1 MKLSLVHTQVLSST
15 VLLKHFD
22 VVPHVGQVAGKTHR
36 FAKVHHV
43 DTHSALVNRAPQ
55 QWGVLGGKSDTFLV
69 CYLLIKDILHLYLN
83 FLIQTLMLA
92 MHRGGWDLF
101 LYHKYNQGRINT
113 NHLSTLSWSVSENAT
128 GNAICCSRFIQRKC
142 GLMFVV
148 DTFVAREITRTDKD
162 LTHVSS
168 TGSGG
173 RAQSAAS
180 DSTAGSAL

>member
-1 MKLSLVHTQVLSST
+1 MVWGICQYIFTYTNPKNTTRFHTLTPFMKLSLVHTQVLSST

-69 CYLLIKDILHLYLN
+69 CYLLIKNILHLYLN

-92 MHRGGWDLF
+92 MHRGG
-101 LYHKYNQGRINT
+101 
-113 NHLSTLSWSVSENAT
+113 
-128 GNAICCSRFIQRKC
+128 
-142 GLMFVV
+142 
-148 DTFVAREITRTDKD
+148 
-162 LTHVSS
+162 
-168 TGSGG
+168 
-173 RAQSAAS
+173 
-180 DSTAGSAL
+180 